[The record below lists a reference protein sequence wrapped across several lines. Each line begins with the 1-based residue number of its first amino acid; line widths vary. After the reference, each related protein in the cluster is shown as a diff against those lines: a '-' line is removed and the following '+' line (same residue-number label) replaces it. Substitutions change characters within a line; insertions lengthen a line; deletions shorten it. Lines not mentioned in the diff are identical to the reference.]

1 MALTEQHSNS
11 GEEFGLGR
19 GNCADRSAL
28 GVLCSLSGFVTLLG
42 LCDNLPP
49 SQGSE
54 YHGRRQRVT
63 LAEVLEESQSLT
75 HSFQRCPP
83 GGQGAEEE

>member
-1 MALTEQHSNS
+1 MLSP
-11 GEEFGLGR
+11 
-19 GNCADRSAL
+19 
-28 GVLCSLSGFVTLLG
+28 LSGFVTLLG
-42 LCDNLPP
+42 LCDNLSP

-54 YHGRRQRVT
+54 YHGKRQRAT
-63 LAEVLEESQSLT
+63 LAEVLEESQSLM